1 MWLFLLLIL
10 VPLIEIGLFITVGGW
25 LTLWPTLAIVLAT
38 GVLGAVLL
46 RVQGRQVLLRLQ
58 RGGSLA
64 ETFTALG
71 DGVLIVIGGIL
82 LMTPGFLTDTL
93 GLLLMLPPVR
103 SLLRRVLQSRIRIV
117 TPQGGFGP
125 DAGQGPASAYDIDG
139 SFREVPPTQPD
150 SRPSGWT
157 RP

>member
-1 MWLFLLLIL
+1 MWLFLPLIL
-10 VPLIEIGLFITVGGW
+10 VPLIEIGLFVTVGGW

-38 GVLGAVLL
+38 GILGAVLL
-46 RVQGRQVLLRLQ
+46 RLQGRQVLARLQ

-64 ETFTALG
+64 ETFAALG
-71 DGVLIVIGGIL
+71 DGMLIVIGGVL

-103 SLLRRVLQSRIRIV
+103 AVLRRAIQARVRIV
-117 TPQGGFGP
+117 TPQDPFG
-125 DAGQGPASAYDIDG
+125 AGAGAHPGQPYDIDG
-139 SFREVPPTQPD
+139 TYHEEAPPSGN

-157 RP
+157 RH